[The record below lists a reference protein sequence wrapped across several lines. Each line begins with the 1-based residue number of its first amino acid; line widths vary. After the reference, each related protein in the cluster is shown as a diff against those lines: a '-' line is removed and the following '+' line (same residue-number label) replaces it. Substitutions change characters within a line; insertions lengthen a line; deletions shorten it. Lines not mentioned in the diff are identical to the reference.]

1 MDLPKVSET
10 IFDSKKENLYKLAQ
24 LFPEVLKDGQVDFSA
39 LKEQLGDFEEVAA
52 EKFELNWAGKKASKK
67 SAFENDLG
75 LTLKTTNVPNEI
87 IGNHNLYIEGENLKV
102 LKLLRNNYYNAIDV
116 IYIDPPYNTGM
127 DLIYHDRYD
136 MSTQQFSVLE
146 GEMSEELEKYKLNL
160 KSTGKYHTNWLNM
173 MYPRLRVAKDLLS
186 DDGVICVSISDV
198 EEANLKLLL
207 DEIFGEENYINTIS
221 VKAKLNAG
229 ASGGGE
235 DKRLKKNIEYIHIY
249 AKNID
254 SIDPLAGLYQ
264 KEELLPLIEEMKKN
278 NQSWKYTSVLTDLGE
293 REYLKTIK
301 DGDGNPIEIFKRTN
315 IKRTTINKILKEENI
330 TEEEAYSK
338 YLDSIFSD
346 TNAQTSIRTRVI
358 EATGSLED
366 HAMYEVVYTPRSGKM
381 KGQSVSHY
389 YISNTVRRV
398 IWLNDVAEVI
408 DGKVYKKERL
418 STLWD
423 DIDFNNIGKEGGVP
437 YPNGKKPLELVKRC
451 ISISQKKDAKVLDF
465 FGGSATTAE
474 AVVALNAEDEG
485 QRLSIIV
492 QLNEDLDDTLKKSSG
507 EAKKQIQSI
516 IDYLDTHSRP
526 HYLSEVG
533 KQRIQN
539 IKNMY
544 AMVDDFLELA
554 LDETNIRWTHEALNE
569 GQILADEAEMTDK
582 DKLDFM
588 PGTKDIDVVY
598 EVMLRQ
604 RDVPLS
610 SSVELLSHIGPRTY
624 MFADSYVVCLE
635 EDITEELVEKL
646 AAIDPLPIKYVLR
659 DSAFGDNISLKEE
672 TFRRLQLL
680 VERNTGVSKKTY
692 TVEFL

>member
-1 MDLPKVSET
+1 M
-10 IFDSKKENLYKLAQ
+10 
-24 LFPEVLKDGQVDFSA
+24 FPEVLKDGQVDFSA

-366 HAMYEVVYTPRSGKM
+366 NAMYEVVYTPRSGKM

-554 LDETNIRWTHEALNE
+554 LDETNIRWTHEALTE
-569 GQILADEAEMTDK
+569 GQIVADEAEMTDK